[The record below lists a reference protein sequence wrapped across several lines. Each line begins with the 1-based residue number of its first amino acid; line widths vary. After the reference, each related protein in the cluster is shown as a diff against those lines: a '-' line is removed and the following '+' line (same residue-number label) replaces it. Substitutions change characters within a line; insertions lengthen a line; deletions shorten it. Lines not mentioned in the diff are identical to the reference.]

1 MAIQTQGVEFTRRG
15 SMSLV
20 LGALAAAS
28 QARAAGT
35 ASTITAGVDAVDAQ
49 AKTIVDDCLSP
60 SVAIGVM
67 KAGKMIYAKAFGSMN
82 LETGTPAAENTIYKI
97 GSNTKQF
104 TAASILLLQ
113 EAGALSVDDPLS
125 KYLPDF
131 PRAADIT
138 LRQMLSHTSGL
149 GNFTNAKRP
158 GGYEQMARLD
168 YDPNALFAAM
178 SATDPLFVAPPGTAW
193 SYSNTAFVLLGIVVE
208 KVSGV
213 SLANFYKTR
222 IFDPLGLSDTAKDDP
237 SEVLPRRA
245 SGYAPHKGSATLFDN
260 CSFESMGLPGGAGA
274 IRSTVLDL
282 CAWHAALFGGKVLSP
297 ASLTAMTTPARLKNG
312 GQPFTIARPDAPAVA
327 TNYGFGLFVGEFE
340 GHKAVLHGGG
350 ISGFASH
357 LRTFPAEQVTVAV
370 LLNCIGPGRPAYG
383 VAFKDLQDT
392 AARFGLS
399 A

>member
-1 MAIQTQGVEFTRRG
+1 
-15 SMSLV
+15 
-20 LGALAAAS
+20 
-28 QARAAGT
+28 
-35 ASTITAGVDAVDAQ
+35 
-49 AKTIVDDCLSP
+49 
-60 SVAIGVM
+60 
-67 KAGKMIYAKAFGSMN
+67 
-82 LETGTPAAENTIYKI
+82 
-97 GSNTKQF
+97 
-104 TAASILLLQ
+104 
-113 EAGALSVDDPLS
+113 
-125 KYLPDF
+125 
-131 PRAADIT
+131 
-138 LRQMLSHTSGL
+138 
-149 GNFTNAKRP
+149 
-158 GGYEQMARLD
+158 
-168 YDPNALFAAM
+168 
-178 SATDPLFVAPPGTAW
+178 
-193 SYSNTAFVLLGIVVE
+193 
-208 KVSGV
+208 
-213 SLANFYKTR
+213 
-222 IFDPLGLSDTAKDDP
+222 
-237 SEVLPRRA
+237 
-245 SGYAPHKGSATLFDN
+245 
-260 CSFESMGLPGGAGA
+260 MGLPGGAGA